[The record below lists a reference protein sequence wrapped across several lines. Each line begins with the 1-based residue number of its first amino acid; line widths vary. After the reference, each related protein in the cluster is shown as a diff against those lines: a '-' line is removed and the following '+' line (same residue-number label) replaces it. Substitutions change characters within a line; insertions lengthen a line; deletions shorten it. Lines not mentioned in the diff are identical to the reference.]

1 MKTEAYLFG
10 GVAAFL
16 FVTGA
21 FYAWW
26 AQEPVGIAALS
37 VSFVMSALICFF
49 FTRTYQR
56 RGARPEDDKDADIAV
71 GGGPVGFFAE
81 ESPYPAG
88 TAFGAAL
95 TALGI
100 VFGLWFFLIGFGV
113 LCAGVAGMIFQYA
126 RHGD

>member
-10 GVAAFL
+10 AVAAFFL
-16 FVTGA
+16 VTGA

-26 AQEPVGIAALS
+26 AQEPAGIAALT
-37 VSFVMSALICFF
+37 VSFVMSSLICFF
-49 FTRTYQR
+49 FARTYQR
-56 RGARPEDDKDADIAV
+56 CGARPEDDKDANISARS
-71 GGGPVGFFAE
+71 GPVDFFAA
-81 ESPYPAG
+81 ESPYPAA

-100 VFGLWFFLIGFGV
+100 VFGLWLFLIGFGI
-113 LCAGVAGMIFQYA
+113 LCAGAAGIIFQYA